1 MMLERASS
9 TYAPTSSPTVIYMPP
24 MGDKKVSRS
33 VSVVAIVL
41 LFALL
46 FMLMGMVS
54 DNGFY
59 SKQKLTWNRGYID
72 QYGLGVYTGLKA
84 NGSVDHLV
92 GMYTHDAIP
101 IKHGVKIE
109 LDFDSKLQ
117 YSIYVY
123 SENDGYLGT
132 IPNPYMAGVTLLPE
146 DFTGEFAGAKY
157 IRIYAYPRSSG
168 DVTINYIE
176 QKTKNGLTF
185 WDWLVRK
192 NDIKVYVNQ
201 SGIKNTFEEWFG

>member
-1 MMLERASS
+1 MMLERANS

-59 SKQKLTWNRGYID
+59 SKEKVTWNRGYID
-72 QYGLGVYTGLKA
+72 ENGLGVYTGTKS
-84 NGSVDHLV
+84 NHKVDHVV

-109 LDFDSKLQ
+109 LDFDSKLS
-117 YSIYVY
+117 YKILVY
-123 SENDGYLGT
+123 SENDGYLGS

-146 DFTGEFAGAKY
+146 DFTGEFANAKY
-157 IRIYAYPRSSG
+157 IRIFAYQRTTGNDAADYVNLKSS
-168 DVTINYIE
+168 
-176 QKTKNGLTF
+176 NGLTF

-192 NDIKVYVNQ
+192 NDIKIYVNQ

>member
-59 SKQKLTWNRGYID
+59 SKEKVTWNRGYID
-72 QYGLGVYTGLKA
+72 ENGLGVYTGWS
-84 NGSVDHLV
+84 GSTKVT

-109 LDFDSKLQ
+109 LDFDSKLA
-117 YSIYVY
+117 YNVYVY
-123 SENDGYLGT
+123 NEHDGFLG
-132 IPNPYMAGVTLLPE
+132 ILSNPYMTGVTLLPE
-146 DFTGEFAGAKY
+146 DFTGEFAQAKY
-157 IRIYAYPRSSG
+157 IRVYAYMRENESSNPNIERVNRG
-168 DVTINYIE
+168 KDV
-176 QKTKNGLTF
+176 TF

-192 NDIKVYVNQ
+192 NDIKIYVNQ